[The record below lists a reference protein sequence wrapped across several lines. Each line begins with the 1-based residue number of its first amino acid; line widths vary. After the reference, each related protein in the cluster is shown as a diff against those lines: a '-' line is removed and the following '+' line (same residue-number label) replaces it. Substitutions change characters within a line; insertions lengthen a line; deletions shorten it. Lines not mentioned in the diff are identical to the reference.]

1 MGRFASHGGHHRAG
15 CERGQR
21 HRRRH
26 HRRRRKG
33 LQRRLFRWFVAAI
46 LLTSAAVG
54 GVLWLVG
61 DSSWA
66 RHRTK
71 LENLAVRRIERVW
84 DDPLERAVMVRDLEE
99 TLGIGV
105 ELRDRDGAVLFPAE
119 PCDGHP
125 HAVTLAERGQ
135 AVLCMPAHEVSVW
148 RFVLSVLV
156 AMVVLMALSGALARR
171 LGRPFRELAAFA
183 DRLGD
188 GELDARLEP
197 RRRDPEAALLARTLN
212 QMAERIGKQLADQKQ
227 LLAEASHELRTPLGH
242 ARILVEM
249 LPDAEAETRAELEA
263 ELEEMDR
270 LVGRL
275 LARSRLDFEAL
286 ERRPLD
292 AGELA
297 RQALERAGI
306 AADRL
311 EGASPAPTVDAD
323 PTLLLRALANL
334 VENAERHGAGLD
346 RLTVAPSEDGVRFT
360 VADRGPGPTG
370 PTTAGGL
377 GLGLPL
383 VERIAEAHGGS
394 LALRPREGGGAL
406 ATLLI
411 APDET
416 DFVE

>member
-1 MGRFASHGGHHRAG
+1 
-15 CERGQR
+15 
-21 HRRRH
+21 
-26 HRRRRKG
+26 
-33 LQRRLFRWFVAAI
+33 
-46 LLTSAAVG
+46 
-54 GVLWLVG
+54 
-61 DSSWA
+61 
-66 RHRTK
+66 
-71 LENLAVRRIERVW
+71 
-84 DDPLERAVMVRDLEE
+84 
-99 TLGIGV
+99 
-105 ELRDRDGAVLFPAE
+105 
-119 PCDGHP
+119 
-125 HAVTLAERGQ
+125 TLAERGQ

-297 RQALERAGI
+297 RQALERA
-306 AADRL
+306 
-311 EGASPAPTVDAD
+311 
-323 PTLLLRALANL
+323 
-334 VENAERHGAGLD
+334 
-346 RLTVAPSEDGVRFT
+346 
-360 VADRGPGPTG
+360 
-370 PTTAGGL
+370 
-377 GLGLPL
+377 
-383 VERIAEAHGGS
+383 
-394 LALRPREGGGAL
+394 
-406 ATLLI
+406 
-411 APDET
+411 
-416 DFVE
+416 